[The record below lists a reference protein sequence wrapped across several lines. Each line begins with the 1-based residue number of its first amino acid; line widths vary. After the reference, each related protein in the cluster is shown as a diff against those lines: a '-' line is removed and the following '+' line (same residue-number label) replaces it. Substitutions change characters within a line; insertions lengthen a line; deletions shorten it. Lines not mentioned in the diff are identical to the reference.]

1 MSKDFDQPPQT
12 RSWRD
17 IPQQVKPRAMTPGG
31 RRRVVFSSLRTVTA
45 VGVVAGVLAVAYFA
59 AQALQEQPQS
69 VAKTADTVPV
79 KEIALTTDGVLDQN
93 WIKST
98 LALPRTASL
107 MELDLLKLRDR
118 LLASGQVQTATVTR
132 RFPATLAVAV
142 SERSPVARVMAQLG
156 SAEPQQFLVARDGV
170 VYAGTGYDQTMID
183 SLVWLDGVK
192 LVRDGARFQ
201 PVAGMEAAADLLAK
215 ARNEAPHLYSTWKVI
230 SLARLESDR
239 EIIVRAANIERIVFS
254 TSDDYFRQLARL
266 DVLSDLVPGS
276 TARPMRE
283 VNLAVGRT
291 ADGRAEVPVTLDVAQ
306 PAATATK
313 AVGLP
318 TRPPAAA
325 APTNP
330 FLNPQ
335 KKPSREL

>member
-1 MSKDFDQPPQT
+1 MS
-12 RSWRD
+12 
-17 IPQQVKPRAMTPGG
+17 PGG
-31 RRRVVFSSLRTVTA
+31 RRRVVFSSIRTVTA
-45 VGVVAGVLAVAYFA
+45 VGVVIGVLAVGYFA
-59 AQALQEQPQS
+59 MQALQEQPQS

-79 KEIALTTDGVLDQN
+79 KEIALATDGVLDQD
-93 WIKST
+93 WIKAT

-132 RFPATLAVAV
+132 RFPATLAVTL
-142 SERSPVARVMAQLG
+142 SERSPIARVMAQLG
-156 SAEPQQFLVARDGV
+156 TAEPQQFFVARDGV
-170 VYAGTGYDQTMID
+170 VYAGTGYNHAMID

-192 LVRDGARFQ
+192 LVREGSRFQ
-201 PVAGMEAAADLLAK
+201 PVAGMESAADLLAK
-215 ARNEAPHLYSTWKVI
+215 ARNEAPHLYATWKVI

-239 EIIVRAANIERIVFS
+239 EILVRAANIERIVFS
-254 TSDDYFRQLARL
+254 TTDDYFRQLARL

-276 TARPMRE
+276 TTRPMRE
-283 VNLAVGRT
+283 VNLALGRT
-291 ADGRAEVPVTLDVAQ
+291 ADGRAEVPVTLEVAP

-313 AVGLP
+313 TSGLP
-318 TRPPAAA
+318 TRPAAI
-325 APTNP
+325 PSNNP